1 MFWEWLA
8 EQFGRYRPLVALGLV
23 LMTAAALVGAGRL
36 GFDDVPR
43 SVFKTHDDDY
53 ARLEELF
60 QQFGSDDNECLL
72 VVESDDLFSPQGVA
86 GLKDL
91 VQRVSEI
98 EGVEAVRSMADV
110 LVFSQRGP
118 PHPLLP
124 AEGAAPEEY
133 QRAKREALAH
143 PLLRGQVLSDDA
155 RTALVVARLAG
166 KTQAVNDIQPLV
178 ERLQEVALATSG
190 QNGLRVRLTGVPS
203 IRAEIYAAVQRE
215 SNRFIV
221 IGASLGFAMAMA
233 LFRQFSAALIVAAAP
248 ILGSLWTLG
257 MLGLMGIKIN
267 IINTILPTLVMVVG
281 FADSMH
287 LMIDIR
293 HNRAAGLSRL
303 EAAKRAIQHLG
314 VACLLTS
321 STTAVGFGSLMLAE
335 VDIIR
340 TFGMTC
346 AFGTMLSYVA
356 VMTLVPLLAST
367 RLGEHLHQ
375 HESQDFIA
383 RNFVHFERAI
393 DWIAR
398 HAWPV
403 ALTGTAVTAGLAV
416 SMFYLEPDNRLVEM
430 IPKYNESNQAIKHCD
445 EHFGGS
451 LSAFVLV
458 DWPESLHIGSPQVL
472 AGLRDVHGLIDDT
485 PVLSNAVSALNLL
498 ESLPGTGDDLSARA
512 ALLPAVPADVTQ
524 RYLRTDLRRAM
535 VIARLPDVGTARLQ
549 PVFADLDR
557 RLQTLHEAHPELNFK
572 LTGTVVVASR
582 NINKMIN
589 SLNQSLFGAA
599 AVIFGSI
606 GIGFRSLRLALIS
619 ILPNV
624 FPLVFV
630 SSYLIWT
637 GQTLQITSVIVFSV
651 SLGIAVDDTIHFL
664 NRFRREMEIDQDVQ
678 ASIRRAFLA
687 VGSAVVTTTLVL
699 LTGFGSVLTS
709 EMPSSRLF
717 GSLSCLAFASAVI
730 GDLLMLPALLT
741 CFMKPSRPAPPPPTP
756 PAATKQRPAPV
767 AHV

>member
-1 MFWEWLA
+1 MLLA
-8 EQFGRYRPLVALGLV
+8 WIAERFVRYRWLVALGLV
-23 LMTAAALVGAGRL
+23 ALTAAAAVGLARL
-36 GFDDVPR
+36 QFDDVPR
-43 SVFKTHDDDY
+43 SVFKTRDEDY

-60 QQFGSDDNECLL
+60 REFGSDDNECLL
-72 VVESDDLFSPQGVA
+72 VVEGEDLFSPRGAA
-86 GLKDL
+86 GFRDL
-91 VQRVSEI
+91 VREVGQV
-98 EGVEAVRSMADV
+98 EGVETVRSMAEV
-110 LVFSQRGP
+110 LVFGQGSRP
-118 PHPLLP
+118 RPLLP
-124 AEGAAPEEY
+124 DADAPPEAFL
-133 QRAKREALAH
+133 RARADALAH
-143 PLLRGQVLSDDA
+143 PLLRGQLLSDDA
-155 RTALVVARLAG
+155 HTTLVVAKLAG
-166 KTQAVNDIQPLV
+166 ETQAVHSIAPLV
-178 ERLQEVALATSG
+178 AKLQSVAEAATKDSG
-190 QNGLRVRLTGVPS
+190 LHVRLTGVPS
-203 IRAEIYAAVQRE
+203 IRVEIYAAVQRE
-215 SNRFIV
+215 SNRFIF
-221 IGASLGFAMAMA
+221 IGAGLGFVMAMA
-233 LFRQFSAALIVAAAP
+233 LFRQFAAALIVAAAP
-248 ILGSLWTLG
+248 ILGALWTLG
-257 MLGLMGIKIN
+257 MLGLLGVKIN

-340 TFGMTC
+340 IFGITC

-356 VMTLVPLLAST
+356 VMSLVPLLAST
-367 RLGEHLHQ
+367 RLGENLHR

-383 RNFVHFERAI
+383 RHFVQFERAI
-393 DWIAR
+393 GWIAR

-403 ALTGTAVTAGLAV
+403 AISGALVTAALTA
-416 SMFYLEPDNRLVEM
+416 SMLYLEPDNRLVEM
-430 IPKYNESNQAIKHCD
+430 IPVNNESYQALKHCD
-445 EHFGGS
+445 RQFGGS
-451 LSAFVLV
+451 LSAFVTV
-458 DWPESLHIGSPQVL
+458 DWPEGTDVSSPRVID
-472 AGLRDVHGLIDDT
+472 GLREVHRLIAET
-485 PVLSNAVSALNLL
+485 PELNHPISVLSLL
-498 ESLPGTGDDLSARA
+498 ESLPGVGDDLSLRA
-512 ALLPAVPADVTQ
+512 PLLAAVPADVTR
-524 RYLRTDLRRAM
+524 RYLRSDLRRAM
-535 VIARLPDVGTARLQ
+535 VVARLPDMGTAKLQ
-549 PVFADLDR
+549 PVFGDLDA
-557 RLQTLHEAHPELNFK
+557 RLAALGARFPELKFK

-599 AVIFGSI
+599 TVIFVSI

-630 SSYLIWT
+630 SSYLVLT

-664 NRFRREMEIDQDVQ
+664 NRFNREMEVDRDVQ

-717 GSLSCLAFASAVI
+717 ASLSCLAFASAVV

-741 CFMKPSRPAPPPPTP
+741 CFMKSGSPPTESP
-756 PAATKQRPAPV
+756 GSLVDQAPRT
-767 AHV
+767 

>member
-1 MFWEWLA
+1 MLLA
-8 EQFGRYRPLVALGLV
+8 WIAELFARFRPLVALGLAA
-23 LMTAAALVGAGRL
+23 LTAAATVGMARL
-36 GFDDVPR
+36 EFDDVPR

-60 QQFGSDDNECLL
+60 REFGSDDNECLL
-72 VVESDDLFSPQGVA
+72 VVEGDDLFSPRGVA
-86 GLKDL
+86 GFNDL
-91 VQRVSEI
+91 VREVGRV
-98 EGVEAVRSMADV
+98 EGVETVRSMAEV
-110 LVFSQRGP
+110 IVFGQGRP
-118 PHPLLP
+118 PHALLP
-124 AEGAAPEEY
+124 AADAAADAFI
-133 QRAKREALAH
+133 QAKADALAH
-143 PLLRGQVLSDDA
+143 PLLRGQLLSDDA
-155 RTALVVARLAG
+155 KTTLIVARLAG
-166 KTQAVNDIQPLV
+166 ETQAVSSIAPLV
-178 ERLQEVALATSG
+178 ADLQKVAERTSEAS
-190 QNGLRVRLTGVPS
+190 GLRVRLTGVPS
-203 IRAEIYAAVQRE
+203 IRVEIYSAVQRE
-215 SNRFIV
+215 SNRFIF
-221 IGASLGFAMAMA
+221 IGAGLGFVMAMA
-233 LFRQFSAALIVAAAP
+233 LFRQFAAAVIVAAAP

-257 MLGLMGIKIN
+257 MLGLLGVKIN

-293 HNRAAGLSRL
+293 HNRAAGLSRI

-321 STTAVGFGSLMLAE
+321 STTAVGFGSLVLAE

-340 TFGMTC
+340 IFGVTC

-356 VMTLVPLLAST
+356 VMSLVPLLAST
-367 RLGEHLHQ
+367 PLGENLHQ

-383 RNFVHFERAI
+383 RNFVQFERAI
-393 DWIAR
+393 RWIAD

-403 ALTGTAVTAGLAV
+403 SIAGAALTAALTV
-416 SMFYLEPDNRLVEM
+416 SMWLLEPDNRLVEM
-430 IPKYNESNQAIKHCD
+430 IPVNNESYQALKHCD
-445 EHFGGS
+445 RHFGGS
-451 LSAFVLV
+451 LSAFVTV
-458 DWPESLHIGSPQVL
+458 DWPEGMDVASLEVL
-472 AGLRDVHGLIDDT
+472 DGLREVHRLIDQT
-485 PVLSNAVSALNLL
+485 PELSHPVSVLSLL
-498 ESLPGTGDDLSARA
+498 ESLPGVGSDLGQRA
-512 ALLPAVPADVTQ
+512 PLLAAVPTDVTR

-535 VIARLPDVGTARLQ
+535 VISRLPDMGTAKLQ
-549 PVFADLDR
+549 PVFGNLDA
-557 RLQTLHEAHPELNFK
+557 RLAKLHERFPRLKFK

-599 AVIFGSI
+599 TVIFISI

-630 SSYLIWT
+630 SSYLVLT

-664 NRFRREMEIDQDVQ
+664 NRFNREMEIDHDVQ

-687 VGSAVVTTTLVL
+687 VGAAVLTTTLVL
-699 LTGFGSVLTS
+699 LTGFGSVMTS

-717 GSLSCLAFASAVI
+717 ASLSCLAFASALV

-741 CFMKPSRPAPPPPTP
+741 CFMKQTPRRAPDALQARERPPEPT
-756 PAATKQRPAPV
+756 AAR
-767 AHV
+767 HI